1 MLLLALLNIAP
12 AERLRTLQE
21 DREELSLLLLVAV
34 GLLIFAFFL
43 LIVVI
48 FRRQKSKIH
57 ALS

>member
-34 GLLIFAFFL
+34 GLLIFA
-43 LIVVI
+43 
-48 FRRQKSKIH
+48 SCCCC
-57 ALS
+57 